1 MILADPREDARHRRA
16 HALAEQAAVLAHVG
30 DLWAVLWPTPRVPA
44 PSAPAPAGQHGG
56 CDPRARY
63 QAADAEQQHLLAK
76 ASLLLVQP
84 GDRERILGV
93 EPLEFAIGGAE

>member
-1 MILADPREDARHRRA
+1 MPWVRSSCAGRLHWARK
-16 HALAEQAAVLAHVG
+16 V
-30 DLWAVLWPTPRVPA
+30 WAVPWPTPRVPA
-44 PSAPAPAGQHGG
+44 PSALAPAGQHGG

-76 ASLLLVQP
+76 ASLFLVQP
-84 GDRERILGV
+84 GDRERILSV